1 MTPFSALDALNK
13 LANTTAIPATIS
25 APTQASPAAPVGR
38 PLSRLPAFDEITLA
52 NAYIFDNSDKGKN
65 FEWMKWRATFQVFT
79 QTTPFT
85 PSHKNAAWEGN
96 AVLRHP
102 DVFSNVMEKYAYDNP
117 TMLPAD
123 LWDAAYMPVLRQT
136 GTMPVVGEWP
146 RLGQVQ
152 MDGSGTYYE
161 FGSIARA
168 HVSAHGEFFL
178 DLLLPGGAIT
188 FQDFFVESVKV
199 PNKPIMRASYDPH
212 RLWLSRNG
220 RKAKS

>member
-1 MTPFSALDALNK
+1 
-13 LANTTAIPATIS
+13 
-25 APTQASPAAPVGR
+25 
-38 PLSRLPAFDEITLA
+38 
-52 NAYIFDNSDKGKN
+52 
-65 FEWMKWRATFQVFT
+65 
-79 QTTPFT
+79 
-85 PSHKNAAWEGN
+85 
-96 AVLRHP
+96 
-102 DVFSNVMEKYAYDNP
+102 
-117 TMLPAD
+117 MLPAD
-123 LWDAAYMPVLRQT
+123 LWDAAYMPVLRET
-136 GTMPVVGEWP
+136 VSMPVVGEWP

-168 HVSAHGEFFL
+168 HVSSHGEFFL
-178 DLLLPGGAIT
+178 DLLLPGGTIT

>member
-65 FEWMKWRATFQVFT
+65 FEWMKWRAPFQVFT
-79 QTTPFT
+79 QTTLFT
-85 PSHKNAAWEGN
+85 PSHQNAAWEGN

-136 GTMPVVGEWP
+136 ASMPVNGEWP

-161 FGSIARA
+161 FGSIALA
-168 HVSAHGEFFL
+168 QETGHSGFLL
-178 DLLLPGGAIT
+178 DLVLPGGTIT
-188 FQDFFVESVKV
+188 FQNFTILPKI
-199 PNKPIMRASYDPH
+199 PMKPIMRASHDPH
-212 RLWLSRNG
+212 RLWLSRKG

>member
-13 LANTTAIPATIS
+13 LANATAIPATIS
-25 APTQASPAAPVGR
+25 ASAQASPAAPAGR

-52 NAYIFDNSDKGKN
+52 NAYIFDNSDRGKN
-65 FEWMKWRATFQVFT
+65 FEWMWWRATFQVFT
-79 QTTPFT
+79 ETTPFT
-85 PSHKNAAWEGN
+85 PSHQNAAWEGN

-136 GTMPVVGEWP
+136 ASMPVNGEWP

-161 FGSIARA
+161 FGSIALA
-168 HVSAHGEFFL
+168 QETTHSGFLL
-178 DLLLPGGAIT
+178 DLILPGGTIT
-188 FQDFFVESVKV
+188 FQNFTILPKI
-199 PNKPIMRASYDPH
+199 PMKPIMRASHDPH
-212 RLWLSRNG
+212 RLWLNRKG

>member
-1 MTPFSALDALNK
+1 MTTFSALDALNR
-13 LANTTAIPATIS
+13 LSNSTTIPATIS
-25 APTQASPAAPVGR
+25 APVQAVSAAPAGR
-38 PLSRLPAFDEITLA
+38 PLSRLPSFDEITLA

-79 QTTPFT
+79 QTTPFS
-85 PSHKNAAWEGN
+85 PHSNKAAWEGN

-102 DVFSNVMEKYAYDNP
+102 DVFSSVMEDYAYKNP
-117 TMLPAD
+117 KMLPSD
-123 LWDAAYMPVLRQT
+123 LWDAAYMPVLRET
-136 GTMPVVGEWP
+136 VSMTVVGEWP

-168 HVSAHGEFFL
+168 HVSEQGEFFL
-178 DLLLPGGAIT
+178 DLLLPGGTIT

-199 PNKPIMRASYDPH
+199 PNRPIMRASHDPH

>member
-13 LANTTAIPATIS
+13 LANATAIPATIS
-25 APTQASPAAPVGR
+25 ASAQASPAAPAGR

-52 NAYIFDNSDKGKN
+52 NAYIFDNSDRGKN
-65 FEWMKWRATFQVFT
+65 FEWMWWRATFQVFT
-79 QTTPFT
+79 ETTPFT
-85 PSHKNAAWEGN
+85 PSHQNAAWEGN

-136 GTMPVVGEWP
+136 ASMPVLGEWP

-161 FGSIARA
+161 FGSIALAQETA
-168 HVSAHGEFFL
+168 HSGFLL
-178 DLLLPGGAIT
+178 DLVMPGGTIT
-188 FQDFFVESVKV
+188 FQNFTILPKIPMHPV
-199 PNKPIMRASYDPH
+199 MRATYDPH
-212 RLWLSRNG
+212 RLWLSRKG